1 MTAHLAAAVHHAC
14 CVAVANHES
23 NAGAHAPVDH
33 RSKTSWAR
41 KGVDPFINPE
51 EKGFAMKSDE
61 NTKPRSELPVIMQQ
75 WKSDVFRGAA
85 AADDASDCLGRL
97 LDDSGQRGVVV
108 DGLTRADLLA
118 KPDYGVFGPDKFW
131 GHVLTGPTATD
142 KPENF
147 EARVERAWRFMR
159 TMFFT
164 TEEHAAL
171 VEAMVRL
178 CGSQDH
184 AQNQN
189 QG

>member
-33 RSKTSWAR
+33 RSKTSRAR

-51 EKGFAMKSDE
+51 EKGFAMKSD
-61 NTKPRSELPVIMQQ
+61 
-75 WKSDVFRGAA
+75 VFCGAA

-142 KPENF
+142 EPDRF
-147 EARVERAWRFMR
+147 DARVEQARAYMKGAYFAA
-159 TMFFT
+159 
-164 TEEHAAL
+164 EEHWRLRDVL
-171 VEAMVRL
+171 VEKVLHERCGNKVR
-178 CGSQDH
+178 
-184 AQNQN
+184 
-189 QG
+189 

>member
-41 KGVDPFINPE
+41 KGVDPFINTE
-51 EKGFAMKSDE
+51 EKGFAM
-61 NTKPRSELPVIMQQ
+61 
-75 WKSDVFRGAA
+75 KSDVFRGAA

-164 TEEHAAL
+164 PEKHAAL
-171 VEAMVRL
+171 LETMVQMIRRE
-178 CGSQDH
+178 STT
-184 AQNQN
+184 
-189 QG
+189 QGGIVQ